1 MQWDKKLIAERIN
14 LNQIYSELCQK
25 NGRIKFFCHGI
36 GEIQS
41 LQCYKV
47 SYFSE
52 ALILKFPKQKG
63 EDFMPFQKC
72 LNQKGDKPKR
82 GQIVKEV

>member
-1 MQWDKKLIAERIN
+1 ME
-14 LNQIYSELCQK
+14 E
-25 NGRIKFFCHGI
+25 FFCHGI

-41 LQCYKV
+41 LQSYKV

-63 EDFMPFQKC
+63 EDFMPFQKP
-72 LNQKGDKPKR
+72 LNQKGDKPKKGTKHKR
-82 GQIVKEV
+82 SVTNQ

>member
-1 MQWDKKLIAERIN
+1 MGRDKKLIAERIN
-14 LNQIYSELCQK
+14 LNQIYSELCK
-25 NGRIKFFCHGI
+25 ENGRIFCHGI
-36 GEIQS
+36 GKIQS

-63 EDFMPFQKC
+63 DDFMPFQKHF
-72 LNQKGDKPKR
+72 NQKGDKLKK
-82 GQIVKEV
+82 GQNVKEV